1 VVLIGLPPHGDT
13 AAVPVDDL
21 TIRGGFGYT
30 SSAWRDVVALL
41 NAGRLRMDFLV
52 THRFGLAD
60 WQQALDALRGPQSP
74 RGKVMLTIGSPE
86 VPPEV
91 RS

>member
-1 VVLIGLPPHGDT
+1 MSEPPERADG
-13 AAVPVDDL
+13 A
-21 TIRGGFGYT
+21 GWYT
-30 SSAWRDVVALL
+30 SSAWQDVVTLL
-41 NAGRLRMDFLV
+41 NSGRLRLDFLV

-60 WQQALDALRGPQSP
+60 WQRALDALRGQESP

-86 VPPEV
+86 APPEV